1 MRDFEP
7 RGALLSGP
15 QGTETIARLIPQA
28 AERLKSAG
36 YLLTEISP
44 MIEADVHRLVEAEP
58 RFELSPTIKDL
69 AGHARVVQARRK

>member
-1 MRDFEP
+1 
-7 RGALLSGP
+7 
-15 QGTETIARLIPQA
+15 
-28 AERLKSAG
+28 
-36 YLLTEISP
+36 